1 MTTTVTTPRVLV
13 CDDTPAKRYVLA
25 SWLRRAGYDV
35 VESATAAEASATLRG
50 GGVDLAILDV
60 HLPDASGVD
69 VTREVRA
76 DAALSATPVIH
87 VSAVAIEAA
96 DQAAALDEGADAY
109 LVDPIEPEVL
119 LSTVRRLLH
128 NLGARR
134 QVETLATRLSRLNRA
149 AVRLNLAA
157 SLPRLVESTASAAAE
172 VFDGPAVAFLVDET
186 GEAWRVGLVHAD
198 QPARAVAVSTDRA
211 GALRALPDSPV
222 VDLDALPAWADQLP
236 SVGGGWVGV
245 PVRGEGGT
253 EGVVAVQAGG
263 GADDADDTAQAEFL
277 LSRLAQSAA
286 VAAENIQALAF
297 EHRTALTLQR
307 SLLPQALPEPDGL
320 RFAARYRASQQRVE
334 VGGDFYDA
342 FEIDGH
348 CFLVIGDVQGH
359 SLEAAVVMAE
369 LRYSLR
375 AYAYDGHPADAVLD
389 RLDALLVRTGSDLI
403 ATVCVVVIAPDR
415 TRMSVVTAGHPA
427 PLLLRDGAVTQ
438 VDVQGTLLGAGLPGH
453 EPVTHDL
460 RVGDRLLLFT
470 DGLVERRDADLQDN
484 IDRLGADAV
493 AVGGS
498 CEEAADALL
507 AAWGGT
513 EDDLALLVVDCTG
526 PAAQSRP

>member
-1 MTTTVTTPRVLV
+1 MTATVTTPLVLV

-35 VESATAAEASATLRG
+35 VESATAAEASTALG
-50 GGVDLAILDV
+50 AGDVDLAILDV
-60 HLPDASGVD
+60 NLPDASGID
-69 VTREVRA
+69 ITRQVRA
-76 DAALSATPVIH
+76 DPTLSAMPVIH
-87 VSAVAIEAA
+87 VSAVAIETS

-109 LVDPIEPEVL
+109 LVDPIDPEVL

-134 QVETLATRLSRLNRA
+134 QVETLATRLSRLNRS

-157 SLPRLVESTASAAAE
+157 SLPRLVESAASAAAE

-198 QPARAVAVSTDRA
+198 QPARAVAVSPERA
-211 GALRALPDSPV
+211 AELRTLPDSGTT
-222 VDLDALPAWADQLP
+222 DLGTLAGWADQLP
-236 SVGGGWVGV
+236 SVGGSWVGV
-245 PVRGEGGT
+245 PIRGEGGT

-263 GADDADDTAQAEFL
+263 EGDDIAQAEFL
-277 LSRLAQSAA
+277 LARLAQSAA

-389 RLDALLVRTGSDLI
+389 RLDSLLVRTGSDLI

-427 PLLLRDGAVTQ
+427 PVLIREGAAAQ
-438 VDVQGTLLGAGLPGH
+438 VEAHGTLLGAGLPGH
-453 EPVTHDL
+453 EAVTHDL
-460 RVGDRLLLFT
+460 RPGDRLLLFT
-470 DGLVERRDADLQDN
+470 DGLVERRGADLEDN
-484 IDRLGADAV
+484 IDRLAADAL
-493 AVGGS
+493 AVGGH
-498 CEEAADALL
+498 CEEAADALV

-513 EDDLALLVVDCTG
+513 EDDLALLVVDC
-526 PAAQSRP
+526 S